1 MADPSR
7 LVTIKNAPSSRG
19 KTNLLKYLAGEKLT
33 QRQAII
39 AKCCDCM
46 CYHID
51 GRIDCRMSTCPLYT
65 WFPYRRGE
73 TSP

>member
-1 MADPSR
+1 MDIPSR
-7 LVTIKNAPSSRG
+7 LAIIKKAPASRG
-19 KTNLLKYLAGEKLT
+19 KSNLLKYLAGERLT

-51 GRIDCRMSTCPLYT
+51 GRTDCRMAHCPLYP
-65 WFPYRRGE
+65 WFPYKRGE
-73 TSP
+73 IDP